1 MEALGI
7 GDVMSSHE
15 YDRQLAERH
24 RHGDAEAFSELYDR
38 FSSMVFGLAYRM
50 VGSREEAADV
60 AQEVFLRI
68 FRHLGRFRGR
78 SSLKTWIYRIT
89 MNQCRSHL
97 ARRRRPGIALADEH
111 PEGGIEL
118 EASDLGPEH
127 RAAGHELGAR
137 LNHALAE
144 LSPKLREAVLLRD
157 LEGLDYREIGRALK
171 LRPGTVRSRIARG
184 REQLRQLLG
193 EA

>member
-1 MEALGI
+1 MEALFP
-7 GDVMSSHE
+7 GDVMPSHE
-15 YDRQLAERH
+15 RDRELAERH
-24 RHGDAEAFSELYDR
+24 RHGDPQAFLELYDR
-38 FSSMVFGLAYRM
+38 FSSLVFGLAYRM
-50 VGSREEAADV
+50 MGSREGAQDV
-60 AQEVFLRI
+60 AQEVFIRI

-89 MNQCRSHL
+89 VNECRSHL
-97 ARRRRPGIALADEH
+97 SRRRPRAVPLAAEH
-111 PEGGIEL
+111 PEEGEQIEA
-118 EASDLGPEH
+118 EDLSPES

-137 LNHALAE
+137 LNRALAE

-157 LEGLDYREIGRALK
+157 LEGLDYREIGRVLR

-193 EA
+193 EM